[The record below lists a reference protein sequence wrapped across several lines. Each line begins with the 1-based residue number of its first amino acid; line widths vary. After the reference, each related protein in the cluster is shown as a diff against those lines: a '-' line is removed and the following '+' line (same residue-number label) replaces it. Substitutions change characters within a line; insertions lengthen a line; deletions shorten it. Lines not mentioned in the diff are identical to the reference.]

1 MVDIGDA
8 PEFWRTWWLADMS
21 GALVVVPL
29 LLIWLGDPRA
39 AWRRIATPEGGLMV
53 VVVIALAW
61 VAVMKDEPVTYLI
74 FPALVW
80 AAFRFGP
87 AGVTLATA
95 INAGLTIGLTAD
107 KVGAFFRHPIDDR
120 TLSTQL
126 YILIPAMTAL
136 FLSAAASERAR
147 ASAELVEARSR
158 EGERALEERRRIARD
173 LHDSMSQALFSS
185 ALHTRAAQKALAEN
199 GEAPP
204 AVGDNLGAIG
214 DLMKTAQREMRTFI
228 FELGSDG
235 VGDGLVTGLERH
247 AATLAGDSGLVVEV
261 DGPDGPLPLAG
272 PAQAQLYGI
281 GREAMTNAAKHSGAA
296 TALVRVDVYVDHLT
310 LEIQDD
316 GCGFDPGPSRPG
328 HFGLESMRG
337 RAREIDGDLEIR
349 SAPGKGTLVRV
360 DVPYESE
367 RPPHVA

>member
-1 MVDIGDA
+1 
-8 PEFWRTWWLADMS
+8 
-21 GALVVVPL
+21 
-29 LLIWLGDPRA
+29 
-39 AWRRIATPEGGLMV
+39 
-53 VVVIALAW
+53 
-61 VAVMKDEPVTYLI
+61 VTYLI

-107 KVGAFFRHPIDDR
+107 EVGAFFRHAINDR

-136 FLSAAASERAR
+136 FLSAAASERTR
-147 ASAELVEARSR
+147 AAAELVEARSR

-214 DLMKTAQREMRTFI
+214 DLMKTAQREMRAFI

-235 VGDGLVTGLERH
+235 VGDGLVTGLARH
-247 AATLAGDSGLVVEV
+247 ASTLSGDSDVVVEV
-261 DGPDGPLPLAG
+261 QGPEAPLPLASA
-272 PAQAQLYGI
+272 AQAQLYGI
-281 GREAMTNAAKHSGAA
+281 GREAMTNVVKHSGAT
-296 TALVRVDVYVDHLT
+296 TALVRVDLHAGHLT
-310 LEIQDD
+310 LEIRDD
-316 GCGFDPGPSRPG
+316 GRGFDPRASRPG
-328 HFGLESMRG
+328 HFGLESMRS
-337 RAREIDGDLEIR
+337 RAREIDGDLEIL

-360 DVPYESE
+360 DVPYETA
-367 RPPHVA
+367 RPPHVG